1 MDYSNTNLKQVD
13 IFDFN
18 TNTNNSTQSTA
29 NKYQD
34 VIRLLEAI
42 HGDNDV
48 CFQTF
53 DDSKKGNRSI
63 VGNWHGSINRATMNR
78 IGALNSKGAGVYYT
92 VNQTDGKGRTAANI
106 VGINALFTDFD
117 KVEPQNL
124 DKLPPASAVVQSKNG
139 KHIYWFLNP
148 GQDIKLFTSYQTM
161 LSELTGGDPVVK
173 DLPRV
178 LRLPSFNHMKNPES
192 PFMVKLVE
200 LHTDRRYNLS
210 DFPTPTPD
218 TIKKSK
224 ALKLTA
230 GASYNISGSIE
241 SLESLV
247 AEYRSMIA
255 PAPLSAGQVA
265 NKRAQMTRKLSTSS
279 RLLGNASD
287 TMLKLGNIMG
297 SLLTTAT
304 MKPVELVELMFEASK
319 AQFCSEVKQDGSV
332 WNEEEARGH
341 HIPRG
346 LAYFLNSAIES
357 QKAAKKNSEF
367 PSGIIKNSQYV
378 SDMGI
383 DYKKELVTIINSAI
397 GTGKTRALVET
408 IRDILAVNPDA
419 QIRVACHRVQLVR
432 QWEHDLAE
440 LGFIAYD
447 NKEAMA
453 GYKNVSD
460 VKRYITTYDSLDRF
474 LHGLWVVNKKTPRV
488 LILDEVDQAFNYFL
502 TATETTIARVRT
514 ETFDVLKML
523 MKVST
528 SIIATSATVTNTE
541 AKVLK
546 YLTGSDSLQVFIN
559 EHKPYQKRFVKLP
572 DINAAYSRIC
582 KSIDE
587 GKNVYAP
594 LDSASDAEALH
605 DRLKA
610 RYPQLSMALFTAAN
624 KSQYDQSDINTLVQK
639 YQVVVTSPTLGTGT
653 DINCQYFH
661 DVVGIFTNS
670 RDLGAA
676 DCLQATGR
684 VRYPLGNVY
693 AFIDDKAPTKEY
705 VDSVRDKIFCLSNN
719 TLNTDWISYPHIT
732 GESCEG
738 DDEIRIETKKH
749 PDMEAATKFQAEYL
763 EKQLASKFYRGSQFW
778 QTVSEAG
785 HIITDEAKGALGKT
799 ITKSDLRAANEEI
812 KQNNAQSV
820 IDAPVLTEDEASQ
833 LKALK
838 DSALS
843 RTDKAAL
850 ERFFIAKGMKKQDLT
865 VEDILWYGKVGK
877 NALRVHK
884 LATMDKKLSWSLDYQ
899 DYGKLSDY
907 DAKFAQKDKKTMD
920 ALVTAIAPA
929 LERGQF
935 TKSDLGGFEVVM
947 KSLGAEAIRRLG
959 IKVDMTK
966 ATVVANGILGLM
978 GYEVEKKR
986 VRVDNVL
993 VSLVSFKES
1002 SKDTRTK
1009 ELDYLYTVTPGEYK
1023 YLFKYSLVPQITFE
1037 AIEDAEYLDSL
1048 NDA

>member
-1 MDYSNTNLKQVD
+1 MSDYNTD
-13 IFDFN
+13 
-18 TNTNNSTQSTA
+18 TNNSTQSTSD
-29 NKYQD
+29 KYQD

-53 DDSKKGNRSI
+53 DDSKGGNKSI

-106 VGINALFTDFD
+106 VGINALIADYD
-117 KVEPQNL
+117 NGEPLNL
-124 DKLPPASAVVQSKNG
+124 DQLPAPSAVVQSKKG
-139 KHIYWFLNP
+139 KHLYWFLKA
-148 GQDIKLFTSYQTM
+148 GQDIKLYTTYQSM
-161 LSELTGGDPVVK
+161 ISGLTGGDPVIK

-178 LRLPSFNHMKNPES
+178 LRLPGFYHMKNPES

-200 LHTDRRYNLS
+200 LHTDRRYDLS
-210 DFPTPTPD
+210 DFPTPAPD
-218 TIKKSK
+218 ALKKSK
-224 ALKLTA
+224 ALRVST
-230 GASYNISGSIE
+230 GASYNTSRTIE

-247 AEYRSMIA
+247 AEYRSLIA
-255 PAPLSAGQVA
+255 PAPLSARQVA
-265 NKRAQMTRKLSTSS
+265 NKKAQMTRMLSTAS

-304 MKPVELVELMFEASK
+304 MKPSELVELIFEASK
-319 AQFCSEVKQDGSV
+319 AQFGSEVKLDGSI
-332 WNEEEARGH
+332 WNEEEAKKST
-341 HIPRG
+341 IPGG
-346 LAYFLNSAIES
+346 LLYFLNNAIEE
-357 QKAAKKNSEF
+357 QNAAKKNSEF
-367 PSGIIKNSQYV
+367 PTGIIKNSQYV
-378 SDMGI
+378 SELGI
-383 DYKKELVTIINSAI
+383 DYRKELVTIINSAI

-408 IRDILAVNPDA
+408 IRDILNVNPEA

-440 LGFIAYD
+440 FGFVAYD

-453 GYKNVSD
+453 GYKQVSE
-460 VKRYITTYDSLDRF
+460 VKRYVTTYDSLDRF
-474 LHGLWVVNKKTPRV
+474 LHGSWVVNKKIPRV

-523 MKVST
+523 MKTGT

-546 YLTGSDSLQVFIN
+546 YLTGSESCQVFIN

-572 DINAAYSRIC
+572 DLNAAYSRIC

-594 LDSASDAEALH
+594 LDSASDAEALY

-610 RYPQLSMALFTAAN
+610 RYPQVSMALFTAAN

-653 DINCQYFH
+653 DINCQHFH
-661 DVVGIFTNS
+661 DVIGIFTNS
-670 RDLGAA
+670 QDLGAA

-693 AFIDDKAPTKEY
+693 AFINDKSPTKEY
-705 VDSVRDKIFCLSNN
+705 VDSVKDKILRLSNN
-719 TLNTDWISYPHIT
+719 TLNTDWILYPHIT

-749 PDMEAATKFQAEYL
+749 PDMEAATQFQEEYL
-763 EKQLASKFYRGSQFW
+763 EKQLASKFNRGTQFW
-778 QTVSEAG
+778 QMVANAG

-799 ITKSDLRAANEEI
+799 ITTSDLLAAKEEI

-820 IDAPVLTEDEASQ
+820 IDAPVLTEDEVSQ

-843 RTDKAAL
+843 KTDKAAL
-850 ERFFIAKGMKKQDLT
+850 ERFFIAKGMKKEDLT
-865 VEDILWYGKVGK
+865 IEDIIWHRKVGK

-884 LATMDKKLSWSLDYQ
+884 LATMDIKLSWSLDYQ
-899 DYGKLSDY
+899 DYGKLSGY
-907 DAKFAQKDKKTMD
+907 DAKFAQEDKKTMD
-920 ALVTAIAPA
+920 ALVTAIAPVI
-929 LERGQF
+929 ERGQF
-935 TKSDLGGFEVVM
+935 TKSDLGVFEAVM
-947 KSLGAEAIRRLG
+947 KSLGAESIRRLG

-966 ATVVANGILGLM
+966 PTVVANGILGLM

-986 VRVDNVL
+986 VRVNNVP
-993 VSLVSFKES
+993 VSPISFKES

-1023 YLFKYSLVPQITFE
+1023 PLFNYSLVPQITFE
-1037 AIEDAEYLDSL
+1037 VTEEADYLDSL

>member
-1 MDYSNTNLKQVD
+1 MTTETVAMSSTSVINHNNTISTIKSSEKQ
-13 IFDFN
+13 
-18 TNTNNSTQSTA
+18 
-29 NKYQD
+29 YQD

-42 HGDNDV
+42 HGDNDI

-53 DDSKKGNRSI
+53 DDSKSSNKSL
-63 VGNWHGSINRATMNR
+63 VGNWHGSVNRSTLNRLAT
-78 IGALNSKGAGVYYT
+78 LNSKGAGVYFT
-92 VNQTDGKGRTAANI
+92 VNQTNGKGRTAANI

-124 DKLPPASAVVQSKNG
+124 DKLPPASAIVQSKNG
-139 KHIYWFLNP
+139 KHIYWFLKP
-148 GQDIKLFTSYQTM
+148 GQDIKLFTPYQAM

-178 LRLPSFNHMKNPES
+178 LRLPSFYHMKNPES

-200 LHTDRRYNLS
+200 LNTDRRYDLS
-210 DFPTPTPD
+210 DFPTPTPAAL
-218 TIKKSK
+218 KKSK
-224 ALKLTA
+224 ALKVST

-247 AEYRSMIA
+247 AEYRSLIA
-255 PAPLSAGQVA
+255 PAPLMARQVA
-265 NKRAQMTRKLSTSS
+265 NKKAQMTRKLSTAS

-287 TMLKLGNIMG
+287 TMLKLGNIMC

-304 MKPVELVELMFEASK
+304 MKPSELVELMFEASK
-319 AQFCSEVKQDGSV
+319 AQFGSEVKLDGSV

-346 LAYFLNSAIES
+346 LAYFLNSAIAE
-357 QKAAKKNSEF
+357 QKAAKKNSEA
-367 PSGIIKNSQYV
+367 PTGIIKNSQYV
-378 SDMGI
+378 SEMGI

-408 IRDILAVNPDA
+408 IRDILNVNPES

-440 LGFIAYD
+440 FGFVAYD

-453 GYKNVSD
+453 GYKQVSE

-474 LHGLWVVNKKTPRV
+474 LHGSWVVNKKTPRV

-523 MKVST
+523 MKTGT

-546 YLTGSDSLQVFIN
+546 YLTGSDSCQVFIN
-559 EHKPYQKRFVKLP
+559 EHKPYQKCFVKLP
-572 DINAAYSRIC
+572 DLNAAYSRIC

-594 LDSASDAEALH
+594 LDSASDAEALY

-610 RYPQLSMALFTAAN
+610 RYPKVFMALFTAAN
-624 KSQYDQSDINTLVQK
+624 KSQYDQSNINTLVQK

-653 DINCQYFH
+653 DINCQHFY

-670 RDLGAA
+670 QDLGAA

-693 AFIDDKAPTKEY
+693 AFINDKSPTKEY
-705 VDSVRDKIFCLSNN
+705 VDSVRDKILRLSNN
-719 TLNTDWISYPHIT
+719 TLNTDWILYPHIP

-749 PDMEAATKFQAEYL
+749 PDMEAAIQFQAEYL
-763 EKQLASKFYRGSQFW
+763 EKQLASKLNRGTQFW
-778 QTVSEAG
+778 QMVANAG

-799 ITKSDLRAANEEI
+799 ITTSDLLAAKEDI
-812 KQNNAQSV
+812 KQNNAQLV
-820 IDAPVLTEDEASQ
+820 IDAPVLTEDEVSQ
-833 LKALK
+833 LKSLK

-843 RTDKAAL
+843 KTDKAAL
-850 ERFFIAKGMKKQDLT
+850 ERFFIAKGMKKEDLT
-865 VEDILWYGKVGK
+865 LEDIIWYGKVGK
-877 NALRVHK
+877 NALKVHK
-884 LATMDKKLSWSLDYQ
+884 LATMDRKLSWSLDYQ
-899 DYGKLSDY
+899 DYGKLSGY
-907 DAKFAQKDKKTMD
+907 DAKFAQEDKKTMD
-920 ALVTAIAPA
+920 ALVTTISPVI
-929 LERGQF
+929 EKGQF
-935 TKSDLGGFEVVM
+935 TKSDLGGFEAVM
-947 KSLGAEAIRRLG
+947 KSLGAESIRRLG

-966 ATVVANGILGLM
+966 PTVAANGILGLM

-986 VRVDNVL
+986 VRDNSVL
-993 VSLVSFKES
+993 VSPISFKES
-1002 SKDTRTK
+1002 SKDTGTQDRT
-1009 ELDYLYTVTPGEYK
+1009 YIHTITPGEYK
-1023 YLFKYSLVPQITFE
+1023 YLFNYSLAPQITFE
-1037 AIEDAEYLDSL
+1037 ATEEADYLDSL
-1048 NDA
+1048 NGA